1 MAFIKK
7 NLSNEKGVALIFSL
21 LILMV
26 LTLLAE
32 IGVST
37 VVSGI
42 SNIKGYKNGQLRL
55 YLADSGVE
63 YGYALVERAMANNQ
77 KVSSTD
83 LGNQNITVETA
94 DWNGDGISDLEDEL
108 LGRTVAGSD
117 SYTDAT
123 PDISID
129 LSNMGVT
136 SVTPGNKNVLKLD
149 IDYIKSK
156 RMGGSSSEF
165 ASRYEGIGSGGAGGV
180 GFYYKID
187 SYYKYSSSEET
198 TIEINYKCIEG
209 GGRCL

>member
-1 MAFIKK
+1 MAFITK

-21 LILMV
+21 LILMI

-32 IGVST
+32 IGINT

-83 LGNQNITVETA
+83 LGNTSITIETT
-94 DWNGDGISDLEDEL
+94 DSNGDGITDLEDEI
-108 LGRTVAGSD
+108 LGRTVASSD

-123 PDISID
+123 PNVSID

-136 SVTPGNKNVLKLD
+136 SVTPDNQNVLALD
-149 IDYIKSK
+149 IDFVRSK

-165 ASRYEGIGSGGAGGV
+165 ASRYEGIGSGGSGGV

-187 SYYKYSSSEET
+187 SYYKYSSSETT

-209 GGRCL
+209 SGRCL

>member
-1 MAFIKK
+1 MAFITK

-21 LILMV
+21 LILMI

-32 IGVST
+32 IGINA

-42 SNIKGYKNGQLRL
+42 KNIKGYKNGQLRL
-55 YLADSGVE
+55 YLADSGVQ
-63 YGYALVERAMANNQ
+63 YGYALIERTMANNQ

-83 LGNQNITVETA
+83 LGNTNVTIEKV
-94 DWNGDGISDLEDEL
+94 DSNGDGITDLEDEI
-108 LGRTVAGSD
+108 LGRTVASSD

-123 PDISID
+123 PNVSID
-129 LSNMGVT
+129 LSSMGVT

-180 GFYYKID
+180 GYYYKID
-187 SYYKYSSSEET
+187 SYYKYSSSETT
-198 TIEINYKCIEG
+198 TIEIHYKCIEG